1 MNSMDILQ
9 EGSRALGLVLT
20 EQQGQQLIRY
30 KELLLFWNEKINL
43 TAIIEERDVMIK
55 HFLDSLSCVKA
66 SPLKDGIKI
75 IDVGTGA
82 GFPGIPLK
90 VYYTDI
96 QLTLLDSLNKRI
108 NFLKEVCETL
118 GLKGV
123 EFLHGRAEDY
133 GNNKHY
139 REKYDVAVARAVAE
153 LNSLAEYCLPF
164 VKVGGFFIAQKGPN
178 IEEEMERA
186 QKAIEVLGGKIVEKI
201 DIPLPFSEITHN
213 IVIIKKIKQTLTK
226 YPRKAG
232 TPTKNPL
239 L

>member
-1 MNSMDILQ
+1 MNSMDILK
-9 EGSRALGLVLT
+9 EGSKALGIELT
-20 EQQGQQLIRY
+20 EQQGQQLVKY
-30 KELLLFWNEKINL
+30 KELLLEWNEKINL
-43 TAIIEERDVMIK
+43 TAITEEKDVMIK

-66 SPLKDGIKI
+66 SPLKNEVKI

-108 NFLKEVCETL
+108 HFLQAVCETL
-118 GLKGV
+118 GLKSV

-133 GNNKHY
+133 GNNKNY
-139 REKYDVAVARAVAE
+139 RERYDVAVARAVAE
-153 LNSLAEYCLPF
+153 LNSLAEYCIPF
-164 VKVGGFFIAQKGPN
+164 VKIGGFFIAQKGPN
-178 IEEEMERA
+178 IEEEMKRA
-186 QKAIEVLGGKIVEKI
+186 EKAIEILGGKIVEKI

-213 IVIIKKIKQTLTK
+213 IVIIKKIKQTPTK